1 MKSIPKAEARYG
13 TRLNIFFLTLS
24 RAGNCGEIGN
34 RRREALRLK
43 GFIGS
48 HDKKAKFKRKTAG
61 STAVIGFSAFLG
73 SVPGFPFFSRFPRNS

>member
-1 MKSIPKAEARYG
+1 MAKVEARYG

-34 RRREALRLK
+34 FRREGLGLM

-61 STAVIGFSAFLG
+61 STAVIGFRAVLG
-73 SVPGFPFFSRFPRNS
+73 AVP